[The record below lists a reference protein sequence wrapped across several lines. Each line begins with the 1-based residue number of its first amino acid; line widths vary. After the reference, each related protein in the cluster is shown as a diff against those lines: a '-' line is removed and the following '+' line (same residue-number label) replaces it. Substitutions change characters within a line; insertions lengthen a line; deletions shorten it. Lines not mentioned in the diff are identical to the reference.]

1 VSRTFSFVSVM
12 LLLVKKYADFSRL
25 TDYAAVVLAIIAIV
39 MAVNWFAF
47 AKKHYQ
53 GPRIEISQ

>member
-1 VSRTFSFVSVM
+1 M
-12 LLLVKKYADFSRL
+12 LPAKDNADLRSL

-39 MAVNWFAF
+39 MAANWFAF

-53 GPRIEISQ
+53 GPRIEIAQ